1 MSTPLKVMVVD
12 DEPAVL
18 AVLKDFME
26 PAGFAVSPFTDSREA
41 AVRIEKEKFDAV
53 FVDVRMPGMDGFEL
67 VQRVRASR
75 PNSKVPIVML
85 TGQDDVGTIRK
96 GFQAGVTFF
105 LGKPITVH
113 KLRGLLA
120 VTRGI
125 MLKEQRRDARL
136 PLRTPVSCQAGGKQ
150 VKCGSLNISEAGM
163 LLEHPGG
170 VAVGQEVELQ
180 FMLPQARQ
188 PLRLRARVVH
198 WEAPDYMGVQFVDL
212 APEERA
218 AIQGYINGAVTG

>member
-1 MSTPLKVMVVD
+1 MRTPLKIMVVD

-18 AVLKDFME
+18 GVLKDLME

-67 VQRVRASR
+67 TQRVRASR

-85 TGQDDVGTIRK
+85 TGQDDVETIRK

-105 LGKPITVH
+105 LGKPITVE

-120 VTRGI
+120 VTRGA
-125 MLKEQRRDARL
+125 MLKEKRRYARL
-136 PLRTPVSCQAGGKQ
+136 PLRTAVSCRAGGKQ
-150 VKCGSLNISEAGM
+150 LKSVSLNISKAGM
-163 LLEHPGG
+163 LLECPGR
-170 VAVGQEVELQ
+170 VAVGEEVELQ
-180 FMLPQARQ
+180 FMLPEALQ
-188 PLRLRARVVH
+188 PLRPGARVVR
-198 WEAPDYMGVQFVDL
+198 WEAPNYMGVQFVAL

-218 AIQGYINGAVTG
+218 AIEGYINGLVPG